1 MTLCDYKRKIEHL
14 KRISDEN
21 EETFNEI
28 MLIGRYDEDCNEY
41 INSYM
46 NNTYLK
52 QKEKVNEGLIE
63 ICSSLGIYC
72 ETIDQL
78 YALLVKEEESQKIE
92 SLEIENVANEYD
104 DLNYHPKGDLEKF
117 IFDMTYE
124 SLSQNKKK

>member
-28 MLIGRYDEDCNEY
+28 MLIGRCDEDCNEY

-104 DLNYHPKGDLEKF
+104 DLNYPPKVDLEKF
-117 IFDMTYE
+117 IFDMIDE

>member
-28 MLIGRYDEDCNEY
+28 MLIGRYGEDCNEY

-92 SLEIENVANEYD
+92 SLEIENVANEYGN
-104 DLNYHPKGDLEKF
+104 LNYPPKGDLEKF
-117 IFDMTYE
+117 IFDMTDE

>member
-104 DLNYHPKGDLEKF
+104 DLNYPPKGDLEKF
-117 IFDMTYE
+117 IFDMIDE